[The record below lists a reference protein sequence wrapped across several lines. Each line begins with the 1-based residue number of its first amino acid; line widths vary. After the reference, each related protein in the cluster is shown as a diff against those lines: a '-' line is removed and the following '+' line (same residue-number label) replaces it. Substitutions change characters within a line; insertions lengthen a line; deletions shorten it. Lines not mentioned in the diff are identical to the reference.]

1 MTDGLRN
8 AVVAGF
14 DLSESSRRA
23 AYWAAHEASRRKRPL
38 ALLHAL
44 SPPFEDFLPVRVP
57 GEEKVT
63 EPLRRALQREMEAL
77 RGRFQDTYPDLEVEV
92 RLPVGDPAKSLTEL
106 SADAELLVL
115 GGPRV
120 GAQAHPLGAT
130 AAELLTRRSAVP
142 IVVIRGDGSPNDDA
156 PVVVGVDGS
165 SVSNRAI
172 GFAFEA
178 ASNRSRN
185 LVAVHS
191 WSDAPFNPFD
201 FLDEWEL
208 QWGEIREKAQV
219 VLSESLAG
227 WQEQYPDVEVRQSVA
242 AAEPVTALLSE
253 ATNAGLLV
261 VGSHGRGL
269 VRRVLLGSVSHGVV
283 NRANCPVAVLSAQ

>member
-14 DLSESSRRA
+14 DLSEPSRRA

-38 ALLHAL
+38 VLLHVL
-44 SPPFEDFLPVRVP
+44 SWPFEDFLPVRVP

-63 EPLRRALQREMEAL
+63 EPLQRALQREMEAL

-92 RLPVGDPAKSLTEL
+92 QLPLGDPAKSLTEL

-115 GGPRV
+115 GGPKV
-120 GAQAHPLGAT
+120 GAQVHPLGAT
-130 AAELLTRRSAVP
+130 AAELLTRRSGVP
-142 IVVIRGDGSPNDDA
+142 IVVVRGDGSPSDDA

-165 SVSNRAI
+165 SVSSRAI

-178 ASNRSRN
+178 ASSRGRP

-191 WSDAPFNPFD
+191 WSDVPFNPFD
-201 FLDEWEL
+201 YLDEWEL
-208 QWGEIREKAQV
+208 QWGEIREKSQV

-227 WQEQYPDVEVRQSVA
+227 WQEQYPDVEVRQSVTA
-242 AAEPVTALLSE
+242 SEPVSTLLGE
-253 ATNAGLLV
+253 AANACLLV

-269 VRRVLLGSVSHGVV
+269 VRRMLLGSVSHGVV
-283 NRANCPVAVLSAQ
+283 NRASCPVAVLPAQ